1 MPKGQIKKLAG
12 KVSYQ
17 NDFYSDLSMNNMLY
31 AVLLRSQQDSGIV
44 TSITAGDLPEGYYF
58 FTARDVPGNNLISTP
73 YGKVPVFSE
82 GNISYY
88 GQPLG
93 IVTGPDENVCKEII
107 EDIKVHYDE
116 NKIEEYL
123 EEGET
128 KVFSNELAHRS
139 IETGP
144 CFEKDKEGNCA
155 GIDSVFAA
163 CDYIAEGPW
172 SDALRS
178 PVYTEPN
185 GAICLFQDNNLTV
198 YTPTLWLS
206 DLRRVLSESLN
217 VETNKIIIKKTMAT
231 GLGTNNIWYNSII
244 ASQAAVA
251 AFRTGK
257 PVKLVYSREE
267 QENFMETV
275 LPIRIEHKTGV
286 DKNGKILAMQ
296 IKIDV
301 DAGASNPFI
310 QEILDRLVVG
320 ACGCYNPVNV
330 SISAAAHSSSNP
342 PSSIELPLIDN
353 SVLFAVENQ
362 IYTISSMTGLT
373 PYELKKINICEFNK
387 DKYKRPF
394 TLNYSFVPEVLESA
408 VAQSDFNRKF
418 ASYHLDSV
426 NRKSGQKFTLQDTY
440 SETPL
445 RGIGLS
451 CGYEGCGYY
460 GSGVYSNNQTMEIT
474 WDETKTLTIHCPQQ
488 SNSIKEIWQ
497 QTAASI
503 LKIPVSSIKFNTEFN
518 SKEEPLIPESIYS
531 NITIMTTLL
540 KKCCESLVKKIASS
554 KGSVTIKKNFSSS
567 SKTLWNSQTFSG
579 TPFHAASFASAVVEV
594 ELDPCT
600 FREKIRGI
608 WIVINGGKIL
618 NVRAA
623 ESTIKLNI
631 QRVLLSLVEDSI
643 ISTDNL
649 HISFYQTNS
658 EPLQIGELVHQIL
671 PSAYT
676 QAISQAIGCIVNKL
690 PLQTDSIFKFSF
702 NALEK
707 AEAKDEAEQNQ
718 NSSDVQ
724 PSESDN
730 ESIQEEI
737 KKDSPAENNLVSEEK
752 E

>member
-1 MPKGQIKKLAG
+1 MPKGQIRKLTG

-17 NDFYSDLSMNNMLY
+17 NDFYSDLSIDNMLY
-31 AVLLRSQQDSGIV
+31 AVLLRSKQHSGIV
-44 TSITAGDLPEGYYF
+44 TSIAAGDLPDGYYF

-93 IVTGPDENVCKEII
+93 IVVGPDENVCKEII
-107 EDIKVHYDE
+107 EDIKVLYDE

-144 CFEKDKEGNCA
+144 CFEKDEDGNCA

-163 CDYIAEGPW
+163 CNYITEGPW

-178 PVYTEPN
+178 PIYTEPN
-185 GAICLFQDNNLTV
+185 GAICYFQDNNLTV

-206 DLRRVLSESLN
+206 DLRRVLCESLN
-217 VETNKIIIKKTMAT
+217 IDANKIIIKKTMAT
-231 GLGTNNIWYNSII
+231 GRGTNNIWYNSII

-257 PVKLVYSREE
+257 AVKLVYTREE
-267 QENFMETV
+267 HENFMETV
-275 LPIRIEHKTGV
+275 LPIKIEHKTGV

-296 IKIDV
+296 INIDV

-310 QEILDRLVVG
+310 QEILDRLVIG

-330 SISAAAHSSSNP
+330 QINAVAHSSSNP

-353 SVLFAVENQ
+353 SVFFAVENQ
-362 IYTISSMTGLT
+362 ISTIASMTGFT
-373 PYELKKINICEFNK
+373 PFELKKLNICELNK
-387 DKYKRPF
+387 DKYRRPF
-394 TLNYSFVPEVLESA
+394 SLNYYCVQEVLDA
-408 VAQSDFNRKF
+408 VVAQSDFNRKF
-418 ASYHLDSV
+418 ASYNLESAY
-426 NRKSGQKFTLQDTY
+426 RKSRKKFTLHDTY
-440 SETPL
+440 SEAPL

-451 CGYEGCGYY
+451 CGYEGCGFY
-460 GSGVYSNNQTMEIT
+460 GSGIYSNNQTMEIT
-474 WDETKTLTIHCPQQ
+474 WDESKTLIIHCPPQ
-488 SNSIKEIWQ
+488 SNSIKQIWEH
-497 QTAASI
+497 TAASI
-503 LKIPVSSIKFNTEFN
+503 LKIPSSSIKFNTEFN

-540 KKCCESLVKKIASS
+540 KKCCESLVKKIPSA
-554 KGSVTIKKNFSSS
+554 KGPVTIKKNFSSS
-567 SKTLWNSQTFSG
+567 TKTLWNSENFTGS
-579 TPFHAASFASAVVEV
+579 PFHASSFASAVVEV

-631 QRVLLSLVEDSI
+631 QRVLLSLVEDSV

-649 HISFYQTNS
+649 HISFYQTDS
-658 EPLQIGELVHQIL
+658 EPLQIGELVHQVL

-690 PLQTDSIFKFSF
+690 PLQTDSLYKFSF
-702 NALEK
+702 EALEK
-707 AEAKDEAEQNQ
+707 AEAESE
-718 NSSDVQ
+718 NSETEV
-724 PSESDN
+724 
-730 ESIQEEI
+730 
-737 KKDSPAENNLVSEEK
+737 KSEEDENIAEPDDQITSTETITDSEETK
-752 E
+752 K